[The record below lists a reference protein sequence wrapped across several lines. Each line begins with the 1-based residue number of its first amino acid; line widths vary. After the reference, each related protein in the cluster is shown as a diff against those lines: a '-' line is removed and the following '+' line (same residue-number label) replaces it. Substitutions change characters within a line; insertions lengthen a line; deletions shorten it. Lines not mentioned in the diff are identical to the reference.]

1 MSKQKEAAVDFLR
14 LAASANVREAYQKY
28 AAPNFRHHNAYF
40 KGDAESLMRAMEENA
55 QEHPQKSLQVHHAIA
70 EGDLVAVH
78 GHVKMNPDDN
88 GFALVHIFR
97 FEEDRIAEL
106 WDLGQV
112 VPDDSP
118 NENGMF

>member
-40 KGDAESLMRAMEENA
+40 KGDAESLMLAMEENA
-55 QEHPQKSLQVHHAIA
+55 KEHPQKSLQVHHAIA

-78 GHVKMNPDDN
+78 GHVKMNPDDR

-97 FEEDRIAEL
+97 FEGDRIAEL
-106 WDLGQV
+106 WDLGQA
-112 VPDDSP
+112 VPDESP